1 MEDKDKIIKKR
12 GKEVVDIVDSL
23 SKIKD
28 ADNIKELEKRLKA
41 ARARNKKAED
51 KQITKLIDKV
61 NEVSYSKKIKEIFK
75 ITNDKNLISKII
87 KMQIEKNKESV
98 DFLEKLKEHLLNNEI
113 EIVYELLGMEYSEE
127 KDEFDDKKDISDEN
141 EKKEKNNKKDRKLSF
156 FILILIY
163 YFNKIWYNTF
173 TKLKFIKSK
182 R

>member
-75 ITNDKNLISKII
+75 ITNDKNLISNII

-127 KDEFDDKKDISDEN
+127 KDEFEDKKNLSDEN
-141 EKKEKNNKKDRKLSF
+141 EKKEEDTIDTN
-156 FILILIY
+156 
-163 YFNKIWYNTF
+163 YNY
-173 TKLKFIKSK
+173 LEEE
-182 R
+182 

>member
-28 ADNIKELEKRLKA
+28 ANNIKELEKRLKA

-61 NEVSYSKKIKEIFK
+61 NEVSYSRKIKEIFK

-113 EIVYELLGMEYSEE
+113 EIVYELLGMEYSEVEKSE
-127 KDEFDDKKDISDEN
+127 KDESEDKKDTSDEN
-141 EKKEKNNKKDRKLSF
+141 LEKKEENITDNN
-156 FILILIY
+156 
-163 YFNKIWYNTF
+163 YNY
-173 TKLKFIKSK
+173 LEEE
-182 R
+182 

>member
-127 KDEFDDKKDISDEN
+127 KDEFQDKKDISDEN
-141 EKKEKNNKKDRKLSF
+141 EKKEDTIDTN
-156 FILILIY
+156 
-163 YFNKIWYNTF
+163 YNY
-173 TKLKFIKSK
+173 SEEE
-182 R
+182 

>member
-113 EIVYELLGMEYSEE
+113 EIVYELLGMEYSEVEKSE
-127 KDEFDDKKDISDEN
+127 KDESEDKKDISDEN
-141 EKKEKNNKKDRKLSF
+141 LERKEEDTKDD
-156 FILILIY
+156 
-163 YFNKIWYNTF
+163 NYNY
-173 TKLKFIKSK
+173 LEEE
-182 R
+182 

>member
-51 KQITKLIDKV
+51 KQITELIDKV
-61 NEVSYSKKIKEIFK
+61 NEVSYSRKIKEIFK

-113 EIVYELLGMEYSEE
+113 EIVYELLGMEYSEVEKSE
-127 KDEFDDKKDISDEN
+127 KDESEDKKDTSDEN
-141 EKKEKNNKKDRKLSF
+141 LEKKEENITDNN
-156 FILILIY
+156 
-163 YFNKIWYNTF
+163 YNY
-173 TKLKFIKSK
+173 LEEE
-182 R
+182 

>member
-23 SKIKD
+23 GKIKD

-41 ARARNKKAED
+41 AKARNKKAED

-75 ITNDKNLISKII
+75 ITNDKNLISNIV

-127 KDEFDDKKDISDEN
+127 KDEFENKKDISDEN
-141 EKKEKNNKKDRKLSF
+141 EKKEEDTIDTN
-156 FILILIY
+156 
-163 YFNKIWYNTF
+163 YNY
-173 TKLKFIKSK
+173 SEEE
-182 R
+182 

>member
-75 ITNDKNLISKII
+75 ITNDKNLIGNIV

-113 EIVYELLGMEYSEE
+113 EVVYELLGMEYSEVEKSE
-127 KDEFDDKKDISDEN
+127 KDESEDKNDTSDKN
-141 EKKEKNNKKDRKLSF
+141 LEKKEENITDNNYDYLEEE
-156 FILILIY
+156 
-163 YFNKIWYNTF
+163 
-173 TKLKFIKSK
+173 
-182 R
+182 

>member
-23 SKIKD
+23 GKIKD
-28 ADNIKELEKRLKA
+28 ADNIKGLEKRLKA
-41 ARARNKKAED
+41 AKARNKKAED

-75 ITNDKNLISKII
+75 ITNDKNLISNIV

-113 EIVYELLGMEYSEE
+113 EIVYEFLGMEYSEE
-127 KDEFDDKKDISDEN
+127 KDEFEDKKDISDEN
-141 EKKEKNNKKDRKLSF
+141 EKKEEDTIDTN
-156 FILILIY
+156 
-163 YFNKIWYNTF
+163 YNY
-173 TKLKFIKSK
+173 SEEE
-182 R
+182 

>member
-113 EIVYELLGMEYSEE
+113 EIVYELLGMEYSEDE
-127 KDEFDDKKDISDEN
+127 KNEEEIEDKKDTSEDNI
-141 EKKEKNNKKDRKLSF
+141 EKKEEDTRNEN
-156 FILILIY
+156 
-163 YFNKIWYNTF
+163 YNY
-173 TKLKFIKSK
+173 LEEE
-182 R
+182 

>member
-23 SKIKD
+23 GKIKN

-41 ARARNKKAED
+41 AKARNKKAED

-75 ITNDKNLISKII
+75 ITNDKNLISNIV

-113 EIVYELLGMEYSEE
+113 EIVYELLGMDYSEE
-127 KDEFDDKKDISDEN
+127 KDEFEDKKDISDEN
-141 EKKEKNNKKDRKLSF
+141 EKKEEDTIDTN
-156 FILILIY
+156 
-163 YFNKIWYNTF
+163 YNY
-173 TKLKFIKSK
+173 SEEE
-182 R
+182 

>member
-127 KDEFDDKKDISDEN
+127 KDEFEDKKDTSDEN
-141 EKKEKNNKKDRKLSF
+141 EKKEEDTTDTN
-156 FILILIY
+156 
-163 YFNKIWYNTF
+163 YNY
-173 TKLKFIKSK
+173 LEEE
-182 R
+182 

>member
-75 ITNDKNLISKII
+75 ITNDKNLISNIV

-113 EIVYELLGMEYSEE
+113 EIVYDLGMEYSEE
-127 KDEFDDKKDISDEN
+127 KDEFEDKKDISDEN
-141 EKKEKNNKKDRKLSF
+141 EKKEEDITDTN
-156 FILILIY
+156 
-163 YFNKIWYNTF
+163 YNY
-173 TKLKFIKSK
+173 LEEE
-182 R
+182 

>member
-23 SKIKD
+23 GKIKN

-41 ARARNKKAED
+41 AKARNKKAED

-98 DFLEKLKEHLLNNEI
+98 DFLKKLKEHLLNNEI

-141 EKKEKNNKKDRKLSF
+141 EKKEEDTIDTN
-156 FILILIY
+156 
-163 YFNKIWYNTF
+163 YNY
-173 TKLKFIKSK
+173 SEEE
-182 R
+182 

>member
-23 SKIKD
+23 GKIKE
-28 ADNIKELEKRLKA
+28 AESIKELEKRLKA
-41 ARARNKKAED
+41 AKARNKKAED
-51 KQITKLIDKV
+51 KQISKLIEKV

-75 ITNDKNLISKII
+75 MTNDKNLIGNIV

-127 KDEFDDKKDISDEN
+127 KDEFEDKKDISDEN
-141 EKKEKNNKKDRKLSF
+141 EKKEEDTIDTNY
-156 FILILIY
+156 I
-163 YFNKIWYNTF
+163 
-173 TKLKFIKSK
+173 
-182 R
+182 

>member
-75 ITNDKNLISKII
+75 ITNDKNLISNII

-127 KDEFDDKKDISDEN
+127 KDEFEYKKNLSDEN
-141 EKKEKNNKKDRKLSF
+141 EKKEEDTIDTN
-156 FILILIY
+156 
-163 YFNKIWYNTF
+163 YNY
-173 TKLKFIKSK
+173 LEEE
-182 R
+182 

>member
-23 SKIKD
+23 SKIKV

-75 ITNDKNLISKII
+75 ITNDKNLISNII

-127 KDEFDDKKDISDEN
+127 KDEFEDKKDTSDEN
-141 EKKEKNNKKDRKLSF
+141 EKKEEDTTDTN
-156 FILILIY
+156 
-163 YFNKIWYNTF
+163 YNY
-173 TKLKFIKSK
+173 LEEE
-182 R
+182 

>member
-61 NEVSYSKKIKEIFK
+61 NEVSYSRKIKEIFK

-113 EIVYELLGMEYSEE
+113 EIVYELLGMEYSEVEKSE
-127 KDEFDDKKDISDEN
+127 KDESEDKKDTSDEN
-141 EKKEKNNKKDRKLSF
+141 LEKKEEDTKDD
-156 FILILIY
+156 
-163 YFNKIWYNTF
+163 NYNY
-173 TKLKFIKSK
+173 LEEE
-182 R
+182 

>member
-41 ARARNKKAED
+41 AKARNKKAED

-75 ITNDKNLISKII
+75 ITNDKNLISNII

-127 KDEFDDKKDISDEN
+127 KDEFEDKKDTSDEN
-141 EKKEKNNKKDRKLSF
+141 EKKEEDTTDTN
-156 FILILIY
+156 
-163 YFNKIWYNTF
+163 YNY
-173 TKLKFIKSK
+173 LEEE
-182 R
+182 

>member
-23 SKIKD
+23 GKIKD

-41 ARARNKKAED
+41 AKARNKKAED

-75 ITNDKNLISKII
+75 ITNDKNLISNIV

-127 KDEFDDKKDISDEN
+127 KDEFEDKKDISDEN
-141 EKKEKNNKKDRKLSF
+141 EKKEEDTIDTN
-156 FILILIY
+156 
-163 YFNKIWYNTF
+163 YNY
-173 TKLKFIKSK
+173 SEEE
-182 R
+182 

>member
-23 SKIKD
+23 GKIKN

-41 ARARNKKAED
+41 AKARNKKAED

-61 NEVSYSKKIKEIFK
+61 NEVSYSKTIKEIFK
-75 ITNDKNLISKII
+75 ITNDKNLISNIV

-113 EIVYELLGMEYSEE
+113 EIVYELLGMEYSEDE
-127 KDEFDDKKDISDEN
+127 KNEEEIEDKKDTSEDNI
-141 EKKEKNNKKDRKLSF
+141 EKKEEDTRNEN
-156 FILILIY
+156 
-163 YFNKIWYNTF
+163 YNY
-173 TKLKFIKSK
+173 LEEE
-182 R
+182 

>member
-127 KDEFDDKKDISDEN
+127 KDEFEDKKDISDEN
-141 EKKEKNNKKDRKLSF
+141 EKKEEDTIDTN
-156 FILILIY
+156 
-163 YFNKIWYNTF
+163 YNY
-173 TKLKFIKSK
+173 LEEE
-182 R
+182 

>member
-23 SKIKD
+23 GKIKD

-41 ARARNKKAED
+41 AKARNKKAED

-75 ITNDKNLISKII
+75 ITNDKNLISNIV

-127 KDEFDDKKDISDEN
+127 KDEFEDKKNLSDEN
-141 EKKEKNNKKDRKLSF
+141 EKKEEDTIDTN
-156 FILILIY
+156 
-163 YFNKIWYNTF
+163 YNY
-173 TKLKFIKSK
+173 LEEE
-182 R
+182 

>member
-127 KDEFDDKKDISDEN
+127 KDEFEDKKDISDEN
-141 EKKEKNNKKDRKLSF
+141 EKKEEDR
-156 FILILIY
+156 IDT
-163 YFNKIWYNTF
+163 NYNY
-173 TKLKFIKSK
+173 SEEE
-182 R
+182 

>member
-23 SKIKD
+23 GKIKN

-41 ARARNKKAED
+41 AKARNKKSED

-75 ITNDKNLISKII
+75 ITNDKNLISNIV

-127 KDEFDDKKDISDEN
+127 KDEFEDKKDISDEN
-141 EKKEKNNKKDRKLSF
+141 EKKEEDTIDTN
-156 FILILIY
+156 
-163 YFNKIWYNTF
+163 YNY
-173 TKLKFIKSK
+173 LEEE
-182 R
+182 

>member
-141 EKKEKNNKKDRKLSF
+141 EKKEEDTIDTN
-156 FILILIY
+156 
-163 YFNKIWYNTF
+163 YNY
-173 TKLKFIKSK
+173 SEEE
-182 R
+182 

>member
-23 SKIKD
+23 GKIKN
-28 ADNIKELEKRLKA
+28 ADNIKELEKRLKVA
-41 ARARNKKAED
+41 KARNKKAED

-75 ITNDKNLISKII
+75 ITNDKNLISNIV

-127 KDEFDDKKDISDEN
+127 KDEFEDKKDISDEN
-141 EKKEKNNKKDRKLSF
+141 EKKEEDTIDTN
-156 FILILIY
+156 
-163 YFNKIWYNTF
+163 YNY
-173 TKLKFIKSK
+173 SEEE
-182 R
+182 

>member
-23 SKIKD
+23 GKIKE
-28 ADNIKELEKRLKA
+28 AESIKELEKRLKA
-41 ARARNKKAED
+41 AKARNKKAED
-51 KQITKLIDKV
+51 KQISKLIEKV

-75 ITNDKNLISKII
+75 MTNDKNLIGNIV

-127 KDEFDDKKDISDEN
+127 KDEFEDKKDISDEN
-141 EKKEKNNKKDRKLSF
+141 LEKKEENITDNNYDYLEEE
-156 FILILIY
+156 
-163 YFNKIWYNTF
+163 
-173 TKLKFIKSK
+173 
-182 R
+182 

>member
-23 SKIKD
+23 GKIKN

-41 ARARNKKAED
+41 AKARNKKAED

-75 ITNDKNLISKII
+75 ITNDKNLISNIV

-127 KDEFDDKKDISDEN
+127 KDEFEDKKDISDEN
-141 EKKEKNNKKDRKLSF
+141 EKKEEDTIDTN
-156 FILILIY
+156 
-163 YFNKIWYNTF
+163 YNY
-173 TKLKFIKSK
+173 LEEE
-182 R
+182 

>member
-75 ITNDKNLISKII
+75 ITNDKNLISNII

-127 KDEFDDKKDISDEN
+127 KDEFEDKKNLSDEN
-141 EKKEKNNKKDRKLSF
+141 LERKEEDTKDD
-156 FILILIY
+156 
-163 YFNKIWYNTF
+163 NYNY
-173 TKLKFIKSK
+173 LEEE
-182 R
+182 

>member
-23 SKIKD
+23 SKIKV
-28 ADNIKELEKRLKA
+28 ADNIKELEKRLKV

-98 DFLEKLKEHLLNNEI
+98 DFLKKLKEHLLNNEI

-127 KDEFDDKKDISDEN
+127 KDEFEDKKDISDEN
-141 EKKEKNNKKDRKLSF
+141 EKKEEDTIDTN
-156 FILILIY
+156 
-163 YFNKIWYNTF
+163 YNY
-173 TKLKFIKSK
+173 LEEE
-182 R
+182 

>member
-41 ARARNKKAED
+41 TRARNKKAED

-75 ITNDKNLISKII
+75 ITNDKNLISNIV

-113 EIVYELLGMEYSEE
+113 EIVYELLGMEYSKE
-127 KDEFDDKKDISDEN
+127 KDEFEDKKNLSDEN
-141 EKKEKNNKKDRKLSF
+141 EKKEEDTIDTN
-156 FILILIY
+156 
-163 YFNKIWYNTF
+163 YNY
-173 TKLKFIKSK
+173 LEEE
-182 R
+182 

>member
-23 SKIKD
+23 GKIKD

-41 ARARNKKAED
+41 AKARNKKAED

-113 EIVYELLGMEYSEE
+113 EIVYELLGMDYSEE
-127 KDEFDDKKDISDEN
+127 KDEFEDKKDISDEN
-141 EKKEKNNKKDRKLSF
+141 EKKEEDTIDTN
-156 FILILIY
+156 
-163 YFNKIWYNTF
+163 YNY
-173 TKLKFIKSK
+173 SEEE
-182 R
+182 

>member
-23 SKIKD
+23 GKIKD

-41 ARARNKKAED
+41 AKARNKKAED

-75 ITNDKNLISKII
+75 ITNDKNLISNIV

-127 KDEFDDKKDISDEN
+127 KDEFENKKDISDEN
-141 EKKEKNNKKDRKLSF
+141 EK
-156 FILILIY
+156 IA
-163 YFNKIWYNTF
+163 
-173 TKLKFIKSK
+173 
-182 R
+182 

>member
-23 SKIKD
+23 GKIKD

-41 ARARNKKAED
+41 AKARNKKAED

-75 ITNDKNLISKII
+75 ITNDKNLISNIV

-113 EIVYELLGMEYSEE
+113 EIVYELLGMEYSEVE
-127 KDEFDDKKDISDEN
+127 KNETDEFEDKKDISDEN
-141 EKKEKNNKKDRKLSF
+141 IEKKEEDTRDEN
-156 FILILIY
+156 
-163 YFNKIWYNTF
+163 YNY
-173 TKLKFIKSK
+173 SEEE
-182 R
+182 

>member
-23 SKIKD
+23 GKIKN

-41 ARARNKKAED
+41 AKARNKKAED

-75 ITNDKNLISKII
+75 ITNDKNLISNIV

-113 EIVYELLGMEYSEE
+113 EIVYELLGMEYSEDE
-127 KDEFDDKKDISDEN
+127 KNEEEIEDKKDTSEDNI
-141 EKKEKNNKKDRKLSF
+141 EKKEEDTRNEN
-156 FILILIY
+156 
-163 YFNKIWYNTF
+163 YNY
-173 TKLKFIKSK
+173 LEEE
-182 R
+182 

>member
-23 SKIKD
+23 GKIKD

-41 ARARNKKAED
+41 AKVRNKKAED

-75 ITNDKNLISKII
+75 ITNDKNLISNIV

-127 KDEFDDKKDISDEN
+127 KDEFEDKKDISDEN
-141 EKKEKNNKKDRKLSF
+141 EKKEEDTIDTN
-156 FILILIY
+156 
-163 YFNKIWYNTF
+163 YNY
-173 TKLKFIKSK
+173 LEEE
-182 R
+182 